1 MASGRQ
7 SRRSSTDGCVVPLS
21 SWEQMNNAPN
31 FAVMFQVSRI
41 FSISFQHG
49 CLLSLLALDLF
60 GSVCWGA
67 LYGRLRRAMSLDH
80 GERSAPERS
89 QFCIDGFGSDRFDWF
104 DGLDRFWFY
113 KVYLFIL
120 PECSPCAAAAVPWAS
135 FAVIHSANVDNETGA
150 DAGGL
155 SFHPTETQL
164 TCFIS

>member
-31 FAVMFQVSRI
+31 FAVMFQVSLI

-49 CLLSLLALDLF
+49 CLLSR
-60 GSVCWGA
+60 S
-67 LYGRLRRAMSLDH
+67 MSLDH
-80 GERSAPERS
+80 GELSAPERS